1 MQKHRNF
8 YLQKCVF
15 MLRSAY
21 SQQAQSETILSKWYC
36 VRITIQVTPPLK
48 Y

>member
-8 YLQKCVF
+8 YLKKYVF
-15 MLRSAY
+15 VLRSAY
-21 SQQAQSETILSKWYC
+21 SHQAHSEIILSKWHC
-36 VRITIQVTPPLK
+36 VQITIQVNPPLK